1 MGIFG
6 RRGIGAVV
14 IARFPFS
21 DLSQAELRPA
31 VVIAR
36 PSREDWLLCQ
46 VTTNRYADSNALEL
60 NTDSFASGGLRLTSY
75 ARPGKLFTSN
85 DSLIT
90 REVGTLRQSIFNRLI
105 DAVIDLLN
113 QSRRA

>member
-31 VVIAR
+31 VVIAHS
-36 PSREDWLLCQ
+36 SREDWLLCQ
-46 VTTNRYADSNALEL
+46 VTTNHYADSNALEL
-60 NTDSFASGGLRLTSY
+60 NTNSFASGALRHTSY
-75 ARPGKLFTSN
+75 ARPSKLFTSN

-90 REVGTLRQSIFNRLI
+90 REVGTLKPAVFNRLI
-105 DAVIDLLN
+105 DTVIDLLN